1 MAYPGGVIRGL
12 EGDLDGLSNLSPH
25 ADTSTPA
32 QTHSCLLLFRSLQQP
47 HRKTNGQH
55 LERSLACLPD
65 EGGAKPPTQ
74 LVLLVVTQCCKEPSE
89 RLDADNGRSAV
100 CSTTYT

>member
-1 MAYPGGVIRGL
+1 VAYSGRVISGL
-12 EGDLDGLSNLSPH
+12 QGDLDCLSNLSP
-25 ADTSTPA
+25 STPA
-32 QTHSCLLLFRSLQQP
+32 QTHSCLLLFLQQP

-65 EGGAKPPTQ
+65 EGGAKPPAQ
-74 LVLLVVTQCCKEPSE
+74 LVPLVVTQCCKEPSE
-89 RLDADNGRSAV
+89 RLDADNGRPAV